1 MRIDAI
7 KQGPARAPAR
17 AMLRA
22 TGLDGAAIARP
33 LVAVVHTWTD
43 VSPCNFT
50 LRDLARHVRAGVIR
64 GGGTSVEFNTIA
76 VTDGIAMGSDG
87 MRASLAS
94 RETIADSIELAV
106 SRSEEHTSELQSLM
120 RISYAVFCLKK
131 KKTQSQ

>member
-1 MRIDAI
+1 MRGDAI

-64 GGGTSVEFNTIA
+64 GGGTPVEFNPIA

-87 MRASLAS
+87 MRPSLAPAA
-94 RETIADSIELAV
+94 TNAHPLA
-106 SRSEEHTSELQSLM
+106 RAH
-120 RISYAVFCLKK
+120 
-131 KKTQSQ
+131 